1 MGDVPV
7 KDNQVDAS
15 VFEERRNVRQESSN
29 VRALSDSFD
38 FRKKEDKHLWR
49 KQYLQKSFYLVCV
62 ILYFSLFV
70 VLLVGVG
77 LLDLTQTIVVTLL
90 GSTVAEVIG
99 ILLVAFNWL
108 YPKAAGSDDEQEEKE
123 NE

>member
-1 MGDVPV
+1 MGDEPI
-7 KDNQVDAS
+7 KNNRVDAS
-15 VFEERRNVRQESSN
+15 VLDEECNLRQGVTSELIEGFN
-29 VRALSDSFD
+29 L
-38 FRKKEDKHLWR
+38 RKDEDKHLWR
-49 KQYLQKSFYLVCV
+49 KQYLQKSFYLVCF

-108 YPKAAGSDDEQEEKE
+108 YPKAPPHSEKE
-123 NE
+123 KGKEENE

>member
-1 MGDVPV
+1 MGDEPI
-7 KDNQVDAS
+7 KDNQVDACS
-15 VFEERRNVRQESSN
+15 LDEERNLRQGATTDLIEGFN
-29 VRALSDSFD
+29 L
-38 FRKKEDKHLWR
+38 RKDEDKHLWR
-49 KQYLQKSFYLVCV
+49 KQYLQKSFYLVCF

-108 YPKAAGSDDEQEEKE
+108 YPKATTHSEKE
-123 NE
+123 KGKEGNE